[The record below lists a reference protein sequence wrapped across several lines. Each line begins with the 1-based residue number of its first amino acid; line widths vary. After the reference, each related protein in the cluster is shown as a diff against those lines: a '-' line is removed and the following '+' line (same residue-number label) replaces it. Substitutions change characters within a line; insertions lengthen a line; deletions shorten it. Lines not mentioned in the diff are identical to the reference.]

1 MGQSSGMIKRFS
13 VLYVGQIDLDNVG
26 VDGTPADQRR
36 YPNERL
42 VQAYDHAVAL
52 AKHMDGLGFYCMW
65 TAEHHF
71 QREGYE
77 CLPNLILLGVH
88 LAGQTE
94 RLKFGAAF
102 NIVPMWHP
110 LRLAEDFAM
119 GDILT
124 GGRLIFGVGRGY
136 HSREVETFGAPVID
150 NDANK
155 ELFEEEMEI
164 IFKAFNEDSFSH
176 QGKHYTIPPE
186 VPYRGYQLK
195 EITLVPRPVHRPVE
209 IWQPIASG
217 RTLEYIARKGIK
229 GMVALTGER
238 LVEQMF
244 RSYQESAAQA
254 GRQLALGQD
263 MGLGIGFCIAE
274 SQQAAIDLV
283 RPYHDER
290 YKWFAP
296 FGFVRYTDPQGRPW
310 GTPGAPARVPSIE
323 EGVEQKV
330 WACGPPKQLVEMLR
344 GFEEKYPGLE
354 DIILHWPEGM
364 PWRQF
369 REQLTMFAEGVMPA
383 FTSRNEARAG
393 PPTRGRGGR

>member
-1 MGQSSGMIKRFS
+1 MIKRFS
-13 VLYVGQIDLDNVG
+13 VLYVGQIDLENTG
-26 VDGTPADQRR
+26 LDGTPADERR

-42 VQAYDHAVAL
+42 VGAYDNAVAL
-52 AKHMDGLGFYCMW
+52 AKHMDELDYYCLW

-77 CLPNLILLGVH
+77 CFPNLILLGVH
-88 LAGQTE
+88 LAGLTK
-94 RLKFGAAF
+94 RLKFGGAF
-102 NIVPMWHP
+102 NVVPMWHP

-119 GDILT
+119 ADILT

-155 ELFEEEMEI
+155 ELFEEQMEI

-176 QGKHYTIPPE
+176 KGKHYTIPAD

-195 EITLVPRPVHRPVE
+195 DITLVPKPINNPVE

-229 GMVALTGER
+229 GMVALTGEL
-238 LVEQMF
+238 LVDQLF
-244 RSYQESAAQA
+244 NSYRDIAAEE
-254 GRQLALGQD
+254 GRELALGQD
-263 MGLGIGFCIAE
+263 MALGIGYYIAG
-274 SQQAAIDLV
+274 SQQEAIDTV

-296 FGFVRYTDPQGRPW
+296 FGFVRYTDSEGRAW
-310 GTPGAPARVPSIE
+310 GTPGAPSRAPTIE

-330 WACGPPKQLVEMLR
+330 WYCGEPDGFIQFLR
-344 GFEEKYPGLE
+344 DIEERYPGLE
-354 DIILHWPEGM
+354 DVVLQWPEGM
-364 PWRQF
+364 PWLEYK
-369 REQLTMFAEGVMPA
+369 EQLSRFAKDVMPA
-383 FTSRNEARAG
+383 FT
-393 PPTRGRGGR
+393 GRG

>member
-1 MGQSSGMIKRFS
+1 MIKRFS
-13 VLYVGQIDLDNVG
+13 VLYVGQIDLENTG
-26 VDGTPADQRR
+26 LDGTPADERR

-42 VQAYDHAVAL
+42 VGAYDNAVAL
-52 AKHMDGLGFYCMW
+52 AKHMDELDYYCLW

-77 CLPNLILLGVH
+77 CFPNLILLGVH
-88 LAGQTE
+88 LAGLTK
-94 RLKFGAAF
+94 RLKFGGAF
-102 NIVPMWHP
+102 NVVPMWHP

-119 GDILT
+119 ADIMT

-150 NDANK
+150 NEANK
-155 ELFEEEMEI
+155 ELFEEQMEI

-176 QGKHYTIPPE
+176 KGKHYTIPAD

-195 EITLVPRPVHRPVE
+195 DITLVPKPINNPVE

-229 GMVALTGER
+229 GMVALTGEL
-238 LVEQMF
+238 LVNQLF
-244 RSYQESAAQA
+244 SSYRDIATEE
-254 GRQLALGQD
+254 GRELALGQD
-263 MGLGIGFCIAE
+263 MALGIGYYIAG
-274 SQQAAIDLV
+274 SQQEAINTV

-296 FGFVRYTDPQGRPW
+296 FGFVRYTDSQGRAW
-310 GTPGAPARVPSIE
+310 GTPGAPSRAPTIE

-330 WACGPPKQLVEMLR
+330 WYCGEPDGFIQFLR
-344 GFEEKYPGLE
+344 DIEERYPGLE
-354 DIILHWPEGM
+354 DVVLQWPEGM
-364 PWRQF
+364 PWLEYK
-369 REQLTMFAEGVMPA
+369 EQLSRFAKDVMPA
-383 FTSRNEARAG
+383 FT
-393 PPTRGRGGR
+393 GRG